1 MQFYINI
8 IDLLFVIDYSKKLLE
23 IFNTEI
29 IDGIFK
35 NTINKYCKN
44 KRTPKYTTEY
54 YLYNIILVLRKT
66 SSWSSIN
73 EFNYKKTFH
82 YKTINKMHLK
92 NGLN

>member
-8 IDLLFVIDYSKKLLE
+8 IDLLFVMDYSKKLLE

-29 IDGIFK
+29 INIFK

-66 SSWSSIN
+66 SSWSSIMN
-73 EFNYKKTFH
+73 L
-82 YKTINKMHLK
+82 TINTISL
-92 NGLN
+92 

>member
-8 IDLLFVIDYSKKLLE
+8 IDLLFVMDYSKKLLE

-29 IDGIFK
+29 IDIFK

-54 YLYNIILVLRKT
+54 YLYNIIIFKKIIKISEKLEKNLMNYMIRK
-66 SSWSSIN
+66 N
-73 EFNYKKTFH
+73 F
-82 YKTINKMHLK
+82 
-92 NGLN
+92 